1 MNLELYKM
9 IYNNIA
15 INDICIPEYFS
26 GHANPVL
33 YVSIYK
39 DMTKLDLIESLL
51 SELNEGY
58 IESYND
64 EYEIDYDS
72 IKTEIQSDC
81 FILSDKPFID
91 TIEESD
97 NFEVVAHFVLL
108 GE

>member
-1 MNLELYKM
+1 M

-15 INDICIPEYFS
+15 INDICLPDYFS
-26 GHANPVL
+26 GNESPVL

-39 DMTKLDLIESLL
+39 DMTKIELIESLL
-51 SELNEGY
+51 SELNDGY

-72 IKTEIQSDC
+72 IKTEIQSDG

-91 TIEESD
+91 TIEESG
-97 NFEVVAHFVLL
+97 NFEVVAHFVLI
-108 GE
+108 EE

>member
-1 MNLELYKM
+1 M

-15 INDICIPEYFS
+15 INDICLPDYFS
-26 GHANPVL
+26 GHTNPVL

-39 DMTKLDLIESLL
+39 DMTKIELTESLL
-51 SELNEGY
+51 SELNDGY

-72 IKTEIQSDC
+72 IKTEIQSEG

-91 TIEESD
+91 TIEESG
-97 NFEVVAHFVLL
+97 NFEVVAHFVLI
-108 GE
+108 EE